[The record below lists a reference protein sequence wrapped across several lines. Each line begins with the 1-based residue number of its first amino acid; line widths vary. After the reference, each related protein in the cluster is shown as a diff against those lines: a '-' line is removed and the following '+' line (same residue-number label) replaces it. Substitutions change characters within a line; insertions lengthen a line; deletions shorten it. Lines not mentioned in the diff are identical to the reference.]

1 MRGAHYTLLQQ
12 GIFVAWNFSK
22 AVPAVPGAALAAR
35 GWELLAAYAGN
46 SFTTQGLML
55 LDRHCGKSMEITTED
70 CTWRVKEKSSW
81 RKAPLELLT
90 AEDGSTSFQ
99 VKKLHEKLVE
109 AKVLRSAI
117 LLKMMESGSDM
128 KNIAKLVVHCR
139 PSHHLDFKVA
149 MFQKSDIKHV
159 GGELGV
165 APDANHDYHSF
176 SKQGMMQ
183 RRADHGFKAG
193 VTQRH
198 LAQDGDTCMSRL
210 PVPQNY

>member
-1 MRGAHYTLLQQ
+1 M
-12 GIFVAWNFSK
+12 
-22 AVPAVPGAALAAR
+22 PGAALAAR

-46 SFTTQGLML
+46 SFATQGLML
-55 LDRHCGKSMEITTED
+55 LDRHSGKSMEITAED

-81 RKAPLELLT
+81 RKAQLELLT

-109 AKVLRSAI
+109 AKALRSAI

-165 APDANHDYHSF
+165 APDANHDY
-176 SKQGMMQ
+176 Q
-183 RRADHGFKAG
+183 AG